1 MVRIKYLKYP
11 VNNTYKLLLLALLFF
26 CIEVNAQQRKLF
38 LVAGQ
43 SNCVGAGDSTLS
55 VRVLP
60 STAFEY
66 KHKDKS
72 LVELSDPVGEN
83 FFGFGRASSGSA
95 WPAFVKQLHELTN
108 DTIILVPAGR
118 GGSSSHV
125 KAEMRDYGT
134 WDKSGYLLEHSVSK
148 TRAAMDLTKLPL
160 SGIVWI
166 QGERD
171 ANAINSGDMTAQEYR
186 QSLESVI
193 DRLRIDLGRTVP
205 FYIVSTGN
213 YRDHSTSG
221 FEQVRQMQDAVAK
234 SKPGVAVVY
243 NQTPEFI
250 EKGWMRDAIHYSQ
263 PGLND
268 VGTTAATKVAE
279 LMHAKSVKAKS
290 NNDFPM
296 VMFDVPFGNENFS
309 KVKSMGFNYVH
320 VYALTTGKYDSP
332 RKKIIQD
339 YLDMAKKHNMKV
351 MLDLG
356 GTYLMKTDSTGQI
369 FADFKQLVKD
379 FQHHPAVGMWYLFDE
394 PEWHSSANPQKIKKY
409 YAFLKVQ
416 SPDIPVTICFSTKTN
431 RNEPLKHMWKD
442 FVNETD
448 IIAFDTYPVYGQK
461 FPDARLTNVTY
472 FTTEVQKEGKPVMPT
487 LQMFNWRTIPG
498 VVKKAKA
505 GTYHIKVAGNDPAV
519 WRYPNSDELR
529 YWCFSS
535 LVQGVQGLMFY
546 SYRHS
551 GFVEFAD
558 PDWMDKSLIK
568 VMKETND
575 FIGLVKGESYARE
588 IIQSENANVLSAIW
602 KNGSKSILV
611 VTNQSAD
618 KQLVCDK
625 QVLAY
630 LKKNSGK
637 WGLSRNI
644 KMSKV
649 GAKQCLELAP
659 WEVMV
664 VKINFK

>member
-1 MVRIKYLKYP
+1 MFRIKYIKY
-11 VNNTYKLLLLALLFF
+11 LLNSTFNVVLIALLFF
-26 CIEVNAQQRKLF
+26 CIEVNAQQRRLY

-43 SNCVGAGDSTLS
+43 SNCVGAGDSTKSVHVLS
-55 VRVLP
+55 

-95 WPAFVKQLHELTN
+95 WPAFAKQLHELTS
-108 DTIILVPAGR
+108 DTIMLVPAGR
-118 GGSSSHV
+118 GGSSCHA

-134 WDKSGYLLEHSVSK
+134 WDKGGYLLEHSVSK
-148 TRAAMDLTKLPL
+148 TKAAMELTSLPL

-171 ANAINSGDMTAQEYR
+171 ANAINSGDMTAKEYR
-186 QSLESVI
+186 QALESVV
-193 DRLRIDLGRTVP
+193 DRFRNEMGKTVP

-234 SKPGVAVVY
+234 SIPGVSVVY
-243 NQTPEFI
+243 TQTPEFI

-268 VGTTAATKVAE
+268 VGTMAATKVAA
-279 LMHAKSVKAKS
+279 LMRSKSVKSKS
-290 NNDFPM
+290 SHDFPL

-309 KVKSMGFNYVH
+309 KVRSMGFNYVH

-339 YLDMAKKHNMKV
+339 YLDLAKKHNMKV

-356 GTYLMKTDSTGQI
+356 GTYLMKKDSAGQI
-369 FADFKQLVKD
+369 FADFKQLIKD

-394 PEWHSSANPQKIKKY
+394 PEWHSVANPQKIKKY
-409 YAFLKVQ
+409 YAFLKAQ

-431 RNEPLKHMWKD
+431 RNDPLKYVWKD

-461 FPDARLTNVTY
+461 FPEARLTNVTD
-472 FTTEVQKEGKPVMPT
+472 FTAEVQKEKKPVMPT

-498 VVKKAKA
+498 VVAKAKA
-505 GTYHIKVAGNDPAV
+505 GTYHIKVAGKDPTV
-519 WRYPNSDELR
+519 WRYPNSEELR

-551 GFVEFAD
+551 GSVEFAD
-558 PDWMDKSLIK
+558 PDWMDKNLIK
-568 VMKETND
+568 VMKETTD
-575 FIGLVKGESYARE
+575 FIGLVKGGSYVQE
-588 IIQSENANVLSAIW
+588 IIQSENTNVLSAIW
-602 KNGSKSILV
+602 KNGSKSMLV
-611 VTNQSAD
+611 ITNQSSA
-618 KQLVCDK
+618 KQVVCDK
-625 QVLAY
+625 QVLTY
-630 LKKNSGK
+630 LKTNSSK

-644 KMSKV
+644 NMSKV
-649 GAKQCLELAP
+649 GMKQCLELAP

-664 VKINFK
+664 VKIDFK